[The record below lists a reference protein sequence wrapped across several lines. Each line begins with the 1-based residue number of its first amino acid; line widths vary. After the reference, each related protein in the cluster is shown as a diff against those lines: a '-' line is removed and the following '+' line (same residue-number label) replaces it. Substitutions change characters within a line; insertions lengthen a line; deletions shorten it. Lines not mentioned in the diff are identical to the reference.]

1 MKRLYMII
9 RSELNIER
17 SAAIAKRARCISP
30 TPSSGDVRYVVQK
43 HQVGCEYDHFLRGY
57 LLLVLIEQIGQPM
70 RHRRFPLPATPWMI
84 SAVFLA
90 PDDFVLLGLNRG
102 YDIPRPVILVLPETV
117 NQNSSDTAGPPLSR
131 LYVSDTR
138 SKICF
143 RITTLRFKYTSP
155 SMIPSGASN
164 EAGSVPP
171 VNE

>member
-1 MKRLYMII
+1 MR
-9 RSELNIER
+9 
-17 SAAIAKRARCISP
+17 
-30 TPSSGDVRYVVQK
+30 
-43 HQVGCEYDHFLRGY
+43 
-57 LLLVLIEQIGQPM
+57 
-70 RHRRFPLPATPWMI
+70 RHRRFSASRHPLDDKCGI
-84 SAVFLA
+84 LA